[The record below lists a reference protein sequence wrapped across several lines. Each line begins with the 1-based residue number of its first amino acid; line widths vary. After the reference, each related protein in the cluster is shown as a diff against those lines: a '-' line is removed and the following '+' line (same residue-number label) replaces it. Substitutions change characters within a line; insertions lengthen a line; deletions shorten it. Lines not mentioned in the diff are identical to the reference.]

1 MSHDDPRHEAKGA
14 KREKSH
20 GSQYL
25 PCCYLRPKMEPSE
38 PVLCRASHAP
48 HPSCC
53 CAPPHR
59 AWSPQDEQSVHTLLL
74 DVHPGTWNIF
84 PEQYQVHFCGL
95 SRPLHSPDYS
105 KYMWPWMARIAVWK
119 CRKKRGRLG
128 CTYGLW
134 ASTYALVPAQKCKKG
149 GDGHNFLIF

>member
-1 MSHDDPRHEAKGA
+1 MIPGMRQKEQKERKAMDHSIFPAVICVPRWSLQSQSYAVLHMHPIPAAAVPLPTE
-14 KREKSH
+14 H
-20 GSQYL
+20 G
-25 PCCYLRPKMEPSE
+25 
-38 PVLCRASHAP
+38 V
-48 HPSCC
+48 
-53 CAPPHR
+53 HR
-59 AWSPQDEQSVHTLLL
+59 TKSVHTLLL